1 MKSSIDGLTAWANVR
16 LASKNC
22 QAENILKDIMEGQ
35 RMKALLEC
43 ITGSTSKRLD
53 TLDGYGYFMYLNE
66 QYFLCCTIQNRLT
79 FNQKVI
85 RVDWFVDALRAS
97 NKLPSKLKVDSKFFA
112 MHSSD
117 HVFPVLWTLV
127 EHDVSLLRD
136 LSSIYIKQPN
146 PQVTIAE
153 PFRLGP
159 ACHVKT
165 DQPKL
170 FYLTVGGE
178 SLINPLRKR
187 VPPAQRPTAQDSLIE
202 LTHLILKSTPE
213 GKRLQFNDISDLTD
227 TRILCALVN
236 TIIPGTFT
244 SEVLLNDRWTIN
256 LALNCLSKIFRVLSP
271 VDSET
276 LTEAK
281 ELGSFPFI
289 AYFLLCSYQ
298 FVQTRAVIRR
308 LEQIEREEKDIQKMT
323 TTGSRE
329 EKLAK
334 LKDEREWILSVYDME
349 LCSDWLKHAAQVQS
363 EMRMKM
369 TIMMKQRFD
378 VVVVPRPMTINELVD
393 SLFINLALTSQN
405 GFYQS
410 ANKEKLWPK
419 RRMVVRDKDTGE
431 FYDDFSGSP
440 SCQGSIRHMLGLSPS
455 GVEDVKA
462 SDYAQFELYFESTS
476 RNKILKAG
484 SCFLYQVFPGSTL
497 QCQRL
502 TLQAAKKGDLTTIQK
517 LVVFFRRNKDFV
529 NSKDPPTGNTALHL
543 ASRYGHFDLAQY
555 LLENGASV
563 NCLNSSGCTPP
574 LFCAVDGLHKSLCH
588 LLLEW
593 GADLRVR
600 NNANMAAPDLVRNDD
615 LRSFLEEKFSEY
627 RELTTKALAR
637 NVAFFEQYL
646 RTHCREGGGTASLR
660 SRSIKG
666 NTLLHQAV
674 IVGSMEGV
682 KLLLSEH
689 VPVNIT
695 NHLGATPLH
704 LARRIDIVQHLVE
717 CGGDVNVE
725 DDDGNTPLHCIC
737 SDQESA
743 DHALKCIPFMVRHLC
758 GVGHSDWGLG
768 VGHSDWGL
776 GAGHSGWGLGVGHS
790 DWGLGVG
797 HSDWGLVV
805 GHSDWGLVVGHSDWG
820 LGAGHSDWGLGVG
833 HSDWGLGVGHSDWGL
848 GVGHSDWGLG
858 VGHSDW
864 GLGAGHSDWG
874 LGVWHSDWGLGVGH
888 SGWGLGVGHS
898 DWGLGVGHS
907 DWGLGVGHS
916 DWGLGVGHSDWGL
929 GAGHSDWGLGAG
941 HSDWGAGHSGWGLG
955 VGHSDWGLGV
965 GHSGWGLGVGHSD
978 WGLGVGHS
986 DWGLGAGHSGWGLGA
1001 GHSDWGLGAG
1011 QSDWGL
1017 GVGHSGWG
1025 LGVGHSDWGLG
1036 VGHSDWGLGAG
1047 HSDWGL
1053 GVGHSGW
1060 GLGVGHSGWG
1070 LGAGHSGW
1078 GLGVGHSGWGLGVG
1092 HSGWGLGVEKGCFL
1106 DTPNSQ
1112 KQLPIHY
1119 AASCGLMAVIQ
1130 SLMACDE
1137 GKGMMETLKHWQSEV
1152 MMSSYQ
1158 RLPVH
1163 ALFQVEPPPSLP
1175 YLALVNDHQE
1185 CAEWLVE
1192 SGFVMSGGEA
1202 DDLLLMILKGP
1213 PEKCLDP
1220 IHAFQFLLK
1229 QGADP
1234 NAEYADGNRPL
1245 HLSSSLLMLPEITG
1259 LLLEAGAD
1267 LNARNK
1273 QGFTPLFVACQVNNP
1288 YVANQLIVRGADY
1301 KCKDSSGMCALDYI
1315 LDYEE
1320 WMDCS
1325 HFNDDMRARLKAYS
1339 LKQAKELVHSIT
1351 VSLQRSEFRT

>member
-53 TLDGYGYFMYLNE
+53 TLDG
-66 QYFLCCTIQNRLT
+66 
-79 FNQKVI
+79 
-85 RVDWFVDALRAS
+85 

-146 PQVTIAE
+146 PQ
-153 PFRLGP
+153 
-159 ACHVKT
+159 
-165 DQPKL
+165 L

-202 LTHLILKSTPE
+202 LTHLILKE
-213 GKRLQFNDISDLTD
+213 
-227 TRILCALVN
+227 
-236 TIIPGTFT
+236 
-244 SEVLLNDRWTIN
+244 E
-256 LALNCLSKIFRVLSP
+256 
-271 VDSET
+271 
-276 LTEAK
+276 

-323 TTGSRE
+323 TTGSR
-329 EKLAK
+329 KK
-334 LKDEREWILSVYDME
+334 
-349 LCSDWLKHAAQVQS
+349 
-363 EMRMKM
+363 MRMKM

-393 SLFINLALTSQN
+393 SFFINLALTSQN

-462 SDYAQFELYFESTS
+462 SDYAQFEV
-476 RNKILKAG
+476 R
-484 SCFLYQVFPGSTL
+484 TL

-517 LVVFFRRNKDFV
+517 L
-529 NSKDPPTGNTALHL
+529 
-543 ASRYGHFDLAQY
+543 
-555 LLENGASV
+555 
-563 NCLNSSGCTPP
+563 
-574 LFCAVDGLHKSLCH
+574 

-743 DHALKCIPFMVRHLC
+743 DHALKCIPFMLLC
-758 GVGHSDWGLG
+758 CLGGLG
-768 VGHSDWGL
+768 V
-776 GAGHSGWGLGVGHS
+776 GHSGWGLGVGHS

-805 GHSDWGLVVGHSDWG
+805 GHSDWGL
-820 LGAGHSDWGLGVG
+820 GAGHSG
-833 HSDWGLGVGHSDWGL
+833 
-848 GVGHSDWGLG
+848 
-858 VGHSDW
+858 
-864 GLGAGHSDWG
+864 
-874 LGVWHSDWGLGVGH
+874 
-888 SGWGLGVGHS
+888 
-898 DWGLGVGHS
+898 
-907 DWGLGVGHS
+907 
-916 DWGLGVGHSDWGL
+916 
-929 GAGHSDWGLGAG
+929 
-941 HSDWGAGHSGWGLG
+941 GWGLG

-965 GHSGWGLGVGHSD
+965 GHSGWGLGVGHSG

-986 DWGLGAGHSGWGLGA
+986 DWGLVGRGTVTGVLGAGHSDWGLGAGHSDWGLGVWHSDWGLVGWGHSDWGLGA

-1011 QSDWGL
+1011 HSDWGLGGRGHSDWGLGAGHSDWGLGAGHSDWGLGVWHSDWGLVVGHSDWGLGAGHSGGLGSRGVWHSDWGLGVGHSDWGLVVGHSDWGLGDWGLGAGHSDWGLGAGHSDWGLGAGHSDWGLGCGWGLGVGHSDWGLGVGHSGWGL

-1036 VGHSDWGLGAG
+1036 VGHS
-1047 HSDWGL
+1047 
-1053 GVGHSGW
+1053 GW
-1060 GLGVGHSGWG
+1060 GLGH
-1070 LGAGHSGW
+1070 
-1078 GLGVGHSGWGLGVG
+1078 
-1092 HSGWGLGVEKGCFL
+1092 
-1106 DTPNSQ
+1106 PNSQ

-1152 MMSSYQ
+1152 MMSS
-1158 RLPVH
+1158 
-1163 ALFQVEPPPSLP
+1163 
-1175 YLALVNDHQE
+1175 
-1185 CAEWLVE
+1185 LVE